1 MIKPEAQAEL
11 KLWDWLKTKSLNVI
25 EIYFNR
31 INKISAPKF
40 RVEGKCK
47 KIPDFVFSFQTAKGI
62 EFATIEIKDASK
74 SINVQG
80 SQKILDY
87 YKNYYLGKTKYFI
100 EGNEIKISYFFVAT
114 NNSPSGFLFNQED
127 KEFLE
132 DNKKDHEELL
142 KYNKF
147 PRYEYRRTHDF
158 TRGLISRFK
167 DLRKEL
173 KIKNSAAGIG
183 VLISNTKIDNFVY
196 FHALIYLDNSYFN
209 KKSQWAEKFRRI

>member
-1 MIKPEAQAEL
+1 MKPEAQAEII
-11 KLWDWLKTKSLNVI
+11 LWDWLKTKSLNVI
-25 EIYFNR
+25 EVYFNR
-31 INKISAPKF
+31 INEINAPKF

-47 KIPDFVFSFQTAKGI
+47 KIPDFVFSFQTPKGI
-62 EFATIEIKDASK
+62 EFAAVEIKDASK

-87 YKNYYLGKTKYFI
+87 YKNYYLEKTKYFI
-100 EGNEIKISYFFVAT
+100 KDKEIKINYFFVGT
-114 NNSPSGFLFNQED
+114 NNSVKGFLFNKED

-132 DNKKDHEELL
+132 DNKIDHEKLL

-173 KIKNSAAGIG
+173 KTKDNSPGMG
-183 VLISNTKIDNFVY
+183 VLISNTKIDSFPY
-196 FHALIYLDNSYFN
+196 FHGVIYLDNSYFN
-209 KKSQWAEKFRRI
+209 KKSQWAEKFRRL